1 VQDADLTYV
10 GGLSMGNGDPER
22 RQAASRQLDAIRTM
36 GAELIR
42 GAAAERDD

>member
-1 VQDADLTYV
+1 
-10 GGLSMGNGDPER
+10 MGNGDPER

-42 GAAAERDD
+42 GRVESNAD